1 MNYVNRN
8 IRDDSV
14 VLNNPGKFYNGLFS
28 NIMKNYPK
36 GSIKQISKWYRMI
49 IIYKFFK
56 IVLYILYKIILNRDE
71 CKHII
76 IIHIQKWIVIFVLI
90 L

>member
-1 MNYVNRN
+1 MLKQRNQESLKKKIIKKNNNSENLLNYVNRN

-36 GSIKQISKWYRMI
+36 GSIKQISK
-49 IIYKFFK
+49 
-56 IVLYILYKIILNRDE
+56 
-71 CKHII
+71 
-76 IIHIQKWIVIFVLI
+76 
-90 L
+90 